1 MIQPDA
7 RLLFDRAAP
16 PPRAGAGLLAAAML
30 ALAGATA
37 AIARGYPVPGGGL
50 LLAGLLLDGLAGAAL
65 RRAGPGPF
73 ARLAQA
79 PVMLFLP
86 AFGFALADPSRAL
99 AALLLVTGLAVLT
112 SLRENN
118 LDNVKI
124 GVGAGYVLG
133 CIFPNYFSITAYV
146 IGVACFVLAGRSVAR
161 PG

>member
-16 PPRAGAGLLAAAML
+16 PPQAGAGLLAAAML
-30 ALAGATA
+30 ALAAATA
-37 AIARGYPVPGGGL
+37 AIARGYPLAGAGL
-50 LLAGLLLDGLAGAAL
+50 LLAGLVLDGLAGAAL

-73 ARLAQA
+73 ARLIQA

-99 AALLLVTGLAVLT
+99 AALLLVTGLAILS
-112 SLRENN
+112 SLRGDY

-124 GVGAGYVLG
+124 GVGAGYILA
-133 CIFPNYFSITAYV
+133 CIFPDYFSITAYM
-146 IGVACFVLAGRSVAR
+146 IGIACFVLAGRSVAR